1 MVIGRDVRKGGRTM
15 AVLAIRKPSAYI
27 VKTPDKDKFMN
38 GKPDDATVKAI
49 KNASE
54 KLRRNCSTDKCKM

>member
-1 MVIGRDVRKGGRTM
+1 MVIDCDVRKGGRIM

-38 GKPDDATVKAI
+38 GKSDEASIVAI
-49 KNASE
+49 KSASE
-54 KLRRNCSTDKCKM
+54 KLRRECSISKDKK

>member
-1 MVIGRDVRKGGRTM
+1 M

-38 GKPDDATVKAI
+38 GKPDEATVKAI